1 MSCLLKKMV
10 GMRLSSRKPE
20 SRMPI
25 PSKQRQRPSDLAHI
39 CHRVREKSESYDQ
52 YNFSSKFNDFLKA
65 FFDLAQEFDSVED
78 FYRIC
83 VAVPLEITDLAS
95 ALYLIRGDKE
105 HLQLVCDSEQGV
117 LAEPVPAVDPV
128 RLQEYPYETRD
139 SYVIPICSK
148 QPSTTGSR
156 FAEIM
161 RSEGERRTELWCGV
175 KGICGQGRILGM
187 FEIKPLG
194 QLADSDKFFFVKY
207 VNRIG
212 FNLDNRLIARQNID
226 HLKFINTLVI
236 DIEHN
241 VIVPNM
247 YFRHLFNQL
256 KKKIIE
262 LDHIEEDIKVLAG
275 GENNGDGARCSRCL
289 VRCGGLRRDLLG
301 YHRELVKHHAN
312 ITLFLESL
320 FRREHFEKG
329 HLVLHSRRCF
339 IEKDVIL
346 PQLEHYASRLR
357 AANVTVEQPQN
368 MRREEFQI
376 LVDVGLLA
384 QVYAN
389 LFSNAAKY
397 TGEIID
403 HRGVA
408 RKAMAYGREIIEDY
422 PEPGRRGIKLNVFTT
437 GPTLSEEEGLRLFKE
452 GTRGPDSNGI
462 PGTGHGLSFIRHVIE
477 LHGGT
482 VGYEPTPEGNNFFF
496 ILPVPPTEYPSSD
509 QAPAEK

>member
-1 MSCLLKKMV
+1 MS
-10 GMRLSSRKPE
+10 SSSDK
-20 SRMPI
+20 
-25 PSKQRQRPSDLAHI
+25 KQRPGDLARI

-65 FFDLAQEFDSVED
+65 FFDLAQEFDSIED

-83 VAVPLEITDLAS
+83 VAVPLEITDLSS
-95 ALYLIRGDKE
+95 ALYLTRGE
-105 HLQLVCDSEQGV
+105 EENLELVCDSEQGV
-117 LAEPVPAVDPV
+117 LKDPLPATGMVE
-128 RLQEYPYETRD
+128 LQEYPYETRD

-148 QPSTTGSR
+148 QPSTSGSR

-161 RSEGERRTELWCGV
+161 RSEEERRTELWCGV

-187 FEIKPLG
+187 FEVKPLKS
-194 QLADSDKFFFVKY
+194 LTDSDKFFFVKY

-241 VIVPNM
+241 IIVPNM

-256 KKKIIE
+256 KKKIVE
-262 LDHIEEDIKVLAG
+262 LDQLEENIKEFAG
-275 GENNGDGARCSRCL
+275 IAGESCEGKCSTCL
-289 VRCGGLRRDLLG
+289 NHCSALRRDLLS

-329 HLVLHSRRCF
+329 HLVLRPKRCF

-357 AANVTVEQPQN
+357 SAGVTVEQPEN
-368 MRREEFQI
+368 MREEEFQI

-397 TGEIID
+397 TAEIID
-403 HRGVA
+403 HRGQP
-408 RKAMAYGREIIEDY
+408 RKAMAYGREIIKDY
-422 PEPGRRGIKLNVFTT
+422 PEPGRRGIKFNVFTT
-437 GPTLSEEEGLRLFKE
+437 GPTFSEEEGNLLFKE
-452 GTRGPDSNGI
+452 GIRGSDSDGI

-482 VGYEPTPEGNNFFF
+482 VGYEPTAEGNNFYF
-496 ILPVPPTEYPSSD
+496 ILPVPPTEYPSYELE
-509 QAPAEK
+509 AVKK

>member
-1 MSCLLKKMV
+1 
-10 GMRLSSRKPE
+10 
-20 SRMPI
+20 MPS
-25 PSKQRQRPSDLAHI
+25 PTEQLQRPSDLAHI

-95 ALYLIRGDKE
+95 ALYLTEGE
-105 HLQLVCDSEQGV
+105 EENLQLVCDSDQGV
-117 LAEPVPAVDPV
+117 LKDPVPADDMVC
-128 RLQEYPYETRD
+128 LQEYPYETGD

-148 QPSTTGSR
+148 QPSSTGSR

-161 RSEGERRTELWCGV
+161 RTEGERRTELWCGV

-187 FEIKPLG
+187 FEVKPLQ
-194 QLADSDKFFFVKY
+194 QLTDSDKFFFVKY

-226 HLKFINTLVI
+226 HLKFINTLII

-262 LDHIEEDIKVLAG
+262 LDKLEEDIKVFADE
-275 GENNGDGARCSRCL
+275 ENDNARCSSCLSRCSE
-289 VRCGGLRRDLLG
+289 LRRDLLG

-329 HLVLHSRRCF
+329 HLVLHSKRCF

-357 AANVTVEQPQN
+357 AANVTVEQPHN
-368 MRREEFQI
+368 MRQEDFQI

-397 TGEIID
+397 TREIID
-403 HRGVA
+403 HRGVP
-408 RKAMAYGREIIEDY
+408 RKAMAYGREIVENY
-422 PEPGRRGIKLNVFTT
+422 PEPGRRGIKFNVFTT
-437 GPTLSEEEGLRLFKE
+437 GPTLSDKEGSRLFKE
-452 GTRGPDSNGI
+452 GMRGPGSDGI

-482 VGYEPTPEGNNFFF
+482 VGYEPTSEGNNFYF
-496 ILPVPPTEYPSSD
+496 ILPIPPTQYPSYD
-509 QAPAEK
+509 LVPVKK